1 MASFETS
8 DGVEINYETWG
19 DDSAPAVVL
28 LHGFTASLRMWRYQA
43 DALAR
48 DYRVIAPDLRGHG
61 RSGAPEDLARY
72 SIKRYADDLREL
84 LAASG
89 AELCALVGC
98 SFGGMIALQ
107 FATTWPDRL
116 ACLAVS
122 DASPAYDHPGYDQK
136 FRERERGMRES
147 EEVVRQYGTATLG
160 KRLAANVADTFLG
173 DGIRTRYANL
183 DPNGYVGASTAR
195 RERADL
201 TPLLRERITMPVL
214 LCDGEDDP
222 VFCALDIMAAELPA
236 ARVVAFR
243 GAGHGLPAISPQLFT
258 EVLVR
263 FLRDVEDGAAIAG
276 RTRV

>member
-1 MASFETS
+1 MATFETS

-28 LHGFTASLRMWRYQA
+28 LHGFTASLRMWQNQVE
-43 DALAR
+43 ALSQ
-48 DYRVIAPDLRGHG
+48 DYRVVAPDLRGHG

-72 SIKRYADDLREL
+72 SIQRYAEDIREL
-84 LAASG
+84 LDAIG

-107 FATTWPDRL
+107 FATTWPQRL
-116 ACLAVS
+116 ACLVVS
-122 DASPAYDHPGYDQK
+122 DSSPAYDHPGYDEK

-160 KRLAANVADTFLG
+160 KRLATNVADSFLAE
-173 DGIRTRYANL
+173 GIRARYANL
-183 DPNGYVGASTAR
+183 DATGYVGASMAR
-195 RERADL
+195 RERPNL
-201 TPLLRERITMPVL
+201 TPILHERITMPVMI
-214 LCDGEDDP
+214 CNGEDDP
-222 VFCALDIMAAELPA
+222 VFCALDVMAAELPT

-243 GAGHGLPAISPQLFT
+243 GAGHGLPAVVPQLFT

-276 RTRV
+276 RVRV